1 MHRRIRSKLK
11 EKHVMLYDSEC
22 QAVIKQHIKMSVVET
37 KMLRGICGNTL
48 NARIYM
54 KIYEDNLRKH

>member
-1 MHRRIRSKLK
+1 
-11 EKHVMLYDSEC
+11 MLYDSEC